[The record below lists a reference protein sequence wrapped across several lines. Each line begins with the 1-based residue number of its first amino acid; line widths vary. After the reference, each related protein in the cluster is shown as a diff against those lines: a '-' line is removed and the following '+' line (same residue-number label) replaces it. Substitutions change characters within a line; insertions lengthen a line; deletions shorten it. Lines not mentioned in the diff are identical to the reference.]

1 MNNYL
6 NTRFLY
12 FVKYIKTLLLI
23 LIVLLMFS
31 CQNKTQT
38 NIDSFKKGNFKTVL
52 NDRNIT
58 SFAIRND
65 SLQIETFDNKK
76 DTFYIKWKNDFEYIL
91 LKKNPKDLLDSTPF
105 YVKINGIKKNSYT
118 FKAYHKGSNF
128 KQEGT
133 AYKIE

>member
-1 MNNYL
+1 M
-6 NTRFLY
+6 TKFLHVNILY
-12 FVKYIKTLLLI
+12 QIIFTKTTLFTLMIFI
-23 LIVLLMFS
+23 LFS
-31 CQNKTQT
+31 CQNKVQT
-38 NIDSFKKGNFKTVL
+38 NIDSFKTGKFRTVL

-76 DTFYIKWKNDFEYIL
+76 DTFYINWKNDFEYIL
-91 LKKNPKDLLDSTPF
+91 TKKNPKTLLDSTPF
-105 YVKINGIKKNSYT
+105 NVKINGIKSNSYT
-118 FKAYHKGSNF
+118 FKAYYKGSTF